1 MSTETRK
8 LHSIAARP
16 AVVGPWRTLPLALIG
31 LLGLW
36 SMMGSGQVQPT
47 PEQPVSSVQTDGRI
61 IERIEFRGLIS
72 MDPIYLQGV
81 AGIKAGAIWDRAAIT
96 EACRRLAATR
106 KFEGTPYAEP
116 REEGGN
122 LILVFVVNERP
133 FVTSIDFVGN
143 QAFKTGDLLREIDLE
158 VGSPISVFLTRQ
170 GRQQIEQKYREAGY
184 AYVSVELDDAI
195 LRDEHRVLFRI
206 SEGPR
211 VQVREIRFEGNTAF
225 GDIRLQSQI
234 ETATWIWL
242 FRTGA
247 YDPETV
253 ERDAAAIKA
262 FYVARGFLNARVGHR
277 IDFEVDDE
285 THLILTFQIEEG
297 LQHIIET
304 VEYAGNTVFDDS
316 VLESMMQSTIG
327 SIVDADILKA
337 DHDRL
342 LMEYG
347 RLGYLYVHVSL
358 SHVFSET
365 DGYIHL
371 TVRIDEGDQYR
382 VGRIQ
387 VRGNRH
393 TRDNVI
399 RRELRFFPEDL
410 YDTEA
415 VRKAEQ
421 RLVET
426 RLFNEAHITPEGKT
440 PGVRE
445 ALVTVEEAD
454 TTMILFGIGVTSN
467 SGVVGSISIEQRNF
481 DIFDWPRTSKE
492 FFSFRSFRGRGQ
504 TMRLSLEPGT
514 ELTRGRL
521 EFREPYLFDREIG
534 LGLGVYVFE
543 RGRQE
548 YDERRIGFTT
558 SFDKRWREGPLE
570 GWAGEI
576 AFRFENVNITGA
588 DPFTSREILEDEGD
602 NWLTS
607 VKGSIVHDRTD
618 SFWLP
623 SEGDRLKLS
632 VEQVGA
638 LGGDHTFTKA
648 MGTYDHYWTVKT
660 DTFGRKH
667 VLQLGATLGQI
678 FGDAPVFEKFFAG
691 GIGSIRGYEFRGISP
706 RDGFRDD
713 RVGGDFMLLANAQY
727 SFPLVGKTMR
737 GVTFLD
743 MGTVEEEFGLRSWRA
758 SVGIGARIYVKYFGP
773 IPLSFDFAFPIA
785 SEDVDDEQ
793 VFNFSFGT
801 TF

>member
-1 MSTETRK
+1 MCCKPS
-8 LHSIAARP
+8 
-16 AVVGPWRTLPLALIG
+16 
-31 LLGLW
+31 
-36 SMMGSGQVQPT
+36 
-47 PEQPVSSVQTDGRI
+47 
-61 IERIEFRGLIS
+61 
-72 MDPIYLQGV
+72 
-81 AGIKAGAIWDRAAIT
+81 
-96 EACRRLAATR
+96 
-106 KFEGTPYAEP
+106 
-116 REEGGN
+116 
-122 LILVFVVNERP
+122 
-133 FVTSIDFVGN
+133 
-143 QAFKTGDLLREIDLE
+143 
-158 VGSPISVFLTRQ
+158 
-170 GRQQIEQKYREAGY
+170 
-184 AYVSVELDDAI
+184 
-195 LRDEHRVLFRI
+195 
-206 SEGPR
+206 
-211 VQVREIRFEGNTAF
+211 
-225 GDIRLQSQI
+225 
-234 ETATWIWL
+234 WIWL

-247 YDPETV
+247 YDPETA

-297 LQHIIET
+297 LQHIIES
-304 VEYAGNTVFDDS
+304 VEYTGNTVFDDS

-327 SIVDADILKA
+327 SIVDTDILKI

-347 RLGYLYVHVSL
+347 RLGYLYVNVSL
-358 SHVFSET
+358 SHVFSEE
-365 DGYIHL
+365 DGYVHL

-426 RLFNEAHITPEGKT
+426 RLFNEAHIIPGGKT

-454 TTMILFGIGVTSN
+454 TTTILFGVGVTSN

-514 ELTRGRL
+514 ELTRARL

-534 LGLGVYVFE
+534 LGLGIYVFE

-576 AFRFENVNITGA
+576 ALRFESVNITGA
-588 DPFTSREILEDEGD
+588 DSFTSREILEDEGN

-607 VKGSIVHDRTD
+607 VKGSLVHDRTD

-623 SEGDRLKLS
+623 TQGDRLKLS

-648 MGTYDHYWTVKT
+648 IGTYDHYWTVKT

-667 VLQLGATLGQI
+667 VVQLGTTLGQI
-678 FGDAPVFEKFFAG
+678 FGDAPVFEKFHAG
-691 GIGSIRGYEFRGISP
+691 GIGSIRGFEFRGITEDLYDTEAV
-706 RDGFRDD
+706 RKAEQR
-713 RVGGDFMLLANAQY
+713 
-727 SFPLVGKTMR
+727 LVETRLFNEAHIIPGGKTP
-737 GVTFLD
+737 GVREALV
-743 MGTVEEEFGLRSWRA
+743 TVEEADTTTILFGVGVTSNSGVVGSISIEQRNFDIFDWPRTSKEFFSFRSFRGRGQTMRLSLEPGTELTRARLEFREPYLFDREIGL
-758 SVGIGARIYVKYFGP
+758 GLGIYVFERGRQEYDERRIGFTT
-773 IPLSFDFAFPIA
+773 SFDKRWREGPLEGWAGEIA
-785 SEDVDDEQ
+785 LRFESVNITGADSFTSREILEDEGNNWLTSVKGSLVHDRTDSFWLPTQGDRLKLSVEQ
-793 VFNFSFGT
+793 VGALGGDHTFTKAIGT
-801 TF
+801 YDHYWTVK